1 MTIAECGGNCV
12 DVTFM
17 SEDPSKKIPEEAE
30 NNGSIIIADFGLA
43 PGITNVLVGL
53 VDKPKN
59 VEILVG
65 GNPIRPKPPLFYNP
79 RFETDTLIE
88 EYIRPARVI
97 RDGKSVVLEPLS
109 EPEMVFFEGVGVQ
122 EGFVTDGLRSLLY
135 YDSLENAVE
144 KTLRWPGHRDR
155 IALLKEMG
163 MLSPEIF
170 TGGTDDVV
178 TLKVMVDGRTWTMTC
193 FAEDGLSAMAKTTAC
208 PVACAA
214 VRIKD
219 SGLNPWVHAP
229 EDLPHDIIMD
239 IIDNLRQEGIEIK
252 EE

>member
-1 MTIAECGGNCV
+1 
-12 DVTFM
+12 M
-17 SEDPSKKIPEEAE
+17 SEEPSEEISEEAE
-30 NNGSIIIADFGLA
+30 DNGSIIIADFGLA
-43 PGITNVLVGL
+43 PGITNMLVGL

-65 GNPIRPKPPLFYNP
+65 GNPIHPKPPLFYNP
-79 RFETDTLIE
+79 RFEADTLME
-88 EYIRPARVI
+88 EYVRPARII
-97 RDGKSVVLEPLS
+97 RDGKSVILEPLS

-135 YDSLENAVE
+135 YNSLENAVE

-178 TLKVMVDGRTWTMTC
+178 TLKVIVDGRTWTMTC

-208 PVACAA
+208 TVACAA
-214 VRIKD
+214 VRNIG
-219 SGLNPWVHAP
+219 SGLNTWVHAP
-229 EDLPHDIIMD
+229 EDLSQDM
-239 IIDNLRQEGIEIK
+239 IIDTINSLRQEGIEIK